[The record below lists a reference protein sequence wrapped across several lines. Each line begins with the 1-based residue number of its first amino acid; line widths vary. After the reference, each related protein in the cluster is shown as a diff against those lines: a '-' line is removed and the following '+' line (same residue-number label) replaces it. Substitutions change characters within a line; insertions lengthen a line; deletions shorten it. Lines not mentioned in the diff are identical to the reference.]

1 LPGRAAV
8 FAACNVSRRK
18 AYLWVMRT
26 LFAVLLLLLTFTARA
41 AGPGAPPADDRPA
54 YRLFTGAGKPVSFG
68 KMTKELAAADVVLF
82 GEQHN
87 DPMAHWLELQV
98 ARELAQ
104 RKAGQLVLG
113 LEMFERDVQPLV
125 EQYNVGE
132 LDDQAFEAQSRPWPN
147 YATDYKPLLL
157 LARQQ
162 KLRVVGTNVPRR
174 YAQQVAKASLSSLE
188 TLPAEEKAWLA
199 PLPVRVDYELPGYQN
214 MRKMFGGDAA
224 HAAGVQNIIQAQA
237 LKDATMA
244 HFIRQ
249 SRQPG
254 QLLLHFNGAYH
265 SDNHD
270 GIVWYLRQAEPE
282 LRILTISTVAQE
294 QLGKLDQDNLRKA
307 DYVLVVPT
315 DMTKTY

>member
-1 LPGRAAV
+1 MRLLP
-8 FAACNVSRRK
+8 
-18 AYLWVMRT
+18 
-26 LFAVLLLLLTFTARA
+26 VLLLFLLSSLTALA
-41 AGPGAPPADDRPA
+41 AKLEVSAPDDRPA
-54 YRLFTGAGKPVSFG
+54 YRLFTADGKPVSFE
-68 KMTKELAAADVVLF
+68 KMTKELATADVVFF

-87 DPMAHWLELQV
+87 DPLAHWLELQV
-98 ARELAQ
+98 AKELAQ

-125 EQYNVGE
+125 EQYNTGE
-132 LDDQAFEAQSRPWPN
+132 LDDKAFEEQSRPWPN
-147 YATDYKPLLL
+147 YSTDYKPLLQ

-174 YAQQVAKASLSSLE
+174 YAQQVARQGVASLDA
-188 TLPAEEKAWLA
+188 LPTEEKAWLA
-199 PLPVRVDYELPGYQN
+199 PLPLVVDYTLPGYQQ
-214 MRKMFGGDAA
+214 MAKMFGGSAA
-224 HAAGVQNIIQAQA
+224 HGTAGPGLQQMIAAQA

-254 QLLLHFNGAYH
+254 QLLLHINGSFH

-270 GIVWYLRQAEPE
+270 GIVHYLRQAEPQ
-282 LRILTISTVAQE
+282 LRIRTISTVTQE
-294 QLGKLDQDNLRKA
+294 QLQKLDKENLKKA
-307 DYVLVVPT
+307 DYVLVVPA

>member
-1 LPGRAAV
+1 MRLPL
-8 FAACNVSRRK
+8 S
-18 AYLWVMRT
+18 L
-26 LFAVLLLLLTFTARA
+26 LLVLLLTMTAQA
-41 AGPGAPPADDRPA
+41 APPDDDRPA
-54 YRLFTGAGKPVSFG
+54 YRLFTAGGKPVGFD
-68 KMTKELAAADVVLF
+68 KMAKELAGADVVLF

-87 DPMAHWLELQV
+87 DPIGHWLELQV
-98 ARELAQ
+98 AKELAR

-132 LDDQAFEAQSRPWPN
+132 LEAKAFEEQSRPWPN
-147 YATDYKPLLL
+147 YQTDYKPLLE

-174 YAQQVAKASLSSLE
+174 YAQQVAKGSLAVLDA
-188 TLPAEEKAWLA
+188 LPAEEKAWLA
-199 PLPVRVDYELPGYQN
+199 PLPIKVDYALPGYQG
-214 MRKMFGGDAA
+214 MAKMFGGDAA

-254 QLLLHFNGAYH
+254 QLLLHVNGSYH

-270 GIVWYLRQAEPE
+270 GIGWYLRQAEPT
-282 LRILTISTVAQE
+282 LRILTISTVTQA
-294 QLGKLDQDNLRKA
+294 QLGTLEKENLQKA
-307 DYVLVVPT
+307 DYVLVVPE